1 MSAMSTLPPYL
12 SEADLDALLA
22 RAWTEDIGRG
32 DITTAATVPAQ
43 TQGQAT
49 ITAKASGVVAGLYVA
64 AHVFRHA
71 GAPTS
76 IRWHVSDGTRV
87 EPGTTVGT
95 LRGNAAAL
103 LTAERLAL
111 NLMQRMSGIATATA
125 RMVEAA
131 RPHAPDILDT
141 RKTAPGLRALD
152 KWAVHLGGG
161 TNHRI
166 GLYDLFLI
174 KDNHIAAAGGIAEA
188 LDAAQRYRDT
198 HNTDLGIELE
208 VRTLDELDAALAHG
222 GPDILLLDNMTHVM
236 SDGTVDVS
244 MLQTAVDRVDGQCRT
259 EASGNVTLRTVTPIA
274 ATGVDAISSGALTH
288 SVTALDLSM
297 GLELL

>member
-1 MSAMSTLPPYL
+1 MSTLPPYL

-22 RAWTEDIGRG
+22 RAWTEDIGAG
-32 DITTAATVPAQ
+32 DITTAATVPANANA
-43 TQGQAT
+43 QAT

-64 AHVFRHA
+64 AHVFRLA
-71 GAPTS
+71 NAPTS
-76 IRWHVSDGTRV
+76 IRWHVSDGTRL

-111 NLMQRMSGIATATA
+111 NLMQRMSGIATATR
-125 RMVEAA
+125 RMVDAA
-131 RPHAPDILDT
+131 HPHVPDILDT

-152 KWAVHLGGG
+152 KWAVRLGGG

-188 LDAAQRYRDT
+188 LDAAHRYRNT
-198 HNTDLGIELE
+198 HDTDLGIELE

-222 GPDILLLDNMTHVM
+222 GADILLLDNMTHVM
-236 SDGTVDVS
+236 SDGTADVS

-259 EASGNVTLRTVTPIA
+259 EASGNVTRDTVGPIA